1 MCQRYSTFSIFRRNS
16 HTMCSE
22 RRWEKIM
29 SFTLGVDGGD
39 WRNFLSFSLTRK
51 MSLFASLD
59 PCGYRLPFIF
69 IYFSFLSPSSS
80 LLSHSSDPH
89 FPITLFLFPWV
100 RWIMEPGGADC
111 LEGKVSP
118 WRSRRPVWPTESPV
132 LVWSGC
138 NGSTGG
144 SGHSVGRRT
153 RRQIVSGFGC
163 LTPSHPRV
171 LGSIP
176 QCLQPNT

>member
-39 WRNFLSFSLTRK
+39 WRSFLSFSLTRK

-69 IYFSFLSPSSS
+69 IYFSFSFPLFVFPLSFQRPT
-80 LLSHSSDPH
+80 LSHHSFYFQGCVGLWSRAE
-89 FPITLFLFPWV
+89 PIVWRVRSHLEEVGGLCDQRRVQFWFGPDVMGVLEEVVTLWGEERGV
-100 RWIMEPGGADC
+100 
-111 LEGKVSP
+111 K
-118 WRSRRPVWPTESPV
+118 
-132 LVWSGC
+132 
-138 NGSTGG
+138 
-144 SGHSVGRRT
+144 
-153 RRQIVSGFGC
+153 
-163 LTPSHPRV
+163 
-171 LGSIP
+171 
-176 QCLQPNT
+176 